1 MLMTVL
7 LYGSASES
15 LLSRH
20 FDKIK
25 PSFFLNEDVL
35 SGRNQHK
42 IKIQLKSV
50 EINLWDL

>member
-20 FDKIK
+20 FNKIK
-25 PSFFLNEDVL
+25 PSFCLNEVVL
-35 SGRNQHK
+35 LGRNQHK
-42 IKIQLKSV
+42 KDSASICGK
-50 EINLWDL
+50 